1 MKSTCYFCCKS
12 FTFFVKPL
20 LWSIDFAC
28 FASSVWCREIFGIL
42 RSVRFHRLR
51 SRLRMRK
58 LSCFPMQLFKQSART
73 WHLCV
78 HLRAIRAIL
87 VVLIVPLRS
96 LRMVLFFWQNH
107 WAALRRA
114 GPWIFF
120 FPWMNR
126 IGSPA
131 SVRYQ
136 RVRGSTGAEVNAVSW
151 KWLVPFRITNRVLS
165 TPHIQIQLHVSY
177 TVGVIFAYS
186 QCYTKAWPWGAELLA
201 ARARA
206 CEKKWMWIANKT
218 SCMMSCSCKAMWS
231 PSLQS

>member
-1 MKSTCYFCCKS
+1 MIQKVSCNEVNLLRLHWTCYFCCKS
-12 FTFFVKPL
+12 FTIFVKPL

-136 RVRGSTGAEVNAVSW
+136 RSEER
-151 KWLVPFRITNRVLS
+151 RVGKECRS
-165 TPHIQIQLHVSY
+165 
-177 TVGVIFAYS
+177 
-186 QCYTKAWPWGAELLA
+186 
-201 ARARA
+201 R
-206 CEKKWMWIANKT
+206 
-218 SCMMSCSCKAMWS
+218 WS
-231 PSLQS
+231 PYH